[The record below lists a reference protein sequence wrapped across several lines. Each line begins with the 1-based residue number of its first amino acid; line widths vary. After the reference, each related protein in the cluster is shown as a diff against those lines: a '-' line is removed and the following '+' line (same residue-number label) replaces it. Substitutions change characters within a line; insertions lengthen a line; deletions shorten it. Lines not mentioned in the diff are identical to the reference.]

1 MDMVSSTLKQVAE
14 QKAPLD
20 WFVLSKSLKSTYA
33 SENQPHVRAWK
44 RMIARGAQNAPE
56 IGSRMPY
63 IIVAAKKANVPLYE
77 RTEHPDYF
85 LEQKLK
91 YCAKYYLENARDVVE
106 RLLGPTGRK
115 SEVTKL
121 FSESLIAADHK
132 NTGQMTLLQFG
143 LKRKLTSDTK

>member
-1 MDMVSSTLKQVAE
+1 MTMVSDTLKQVAE
-14 QKAPLD
+14 QKAPLE

-44 RMIARGAQNAPE
+44 RMITRGAQNAPE

-63 IIVAAKKANVPLYE
+63 IIVASKKANVPLYE

-85 LEQKLK
+85 KDQKLK

-106 RLLGPTGRK
+106 RLLGPTGLQDK
-115 SEVTKL
+115 VAKL
-121 FSESLIAADHK
+121 FKDYLIAADHK
-132 NTGQMTLLQFG
+132 TTGQMTLLQFG
-143 LKRKLTSDTK
+143 VKRKADHE